1 MREKSPE
8 PKNGAGCVGIRC
20 LRRRWDVDVVFL
32 LRATE
37 DAQRFVGI
45 FAEAMDGIMP
55 EPAVAYTIDEVPRPP
70 LNHRWPSERHEWRS
84 AVRRSTAKTHGRMTH
99 GRDFPP

>member
-20 LRRRWDVDVVFL
+20 LRRHRDVDVVFL

-70 LNHRWPSERHEWRS
+70 STIDGPANAMNGALLSD
-84 AVRRSTAKTHGRMTH
+84 VRLPKHTVA
-99 GRDFPP
+99 